1 MAVETDNR
9 ADNGGGKKVLLPA
22 RYLMAIT
29 GSMGLAIVYGFK
41 VNLTL
46 AMVAMVNQTFV
57 GSQGNQTRDDGSHS
71 SVCVHEGSGGNATEN
86 DGPFQWDKTTQGLI
100 LSSYFWGYLVS
111 QLPGG
116 RVAEL
121 FSARWVMNGSV
132 MLNAVASILSP
143 MAAKLHYSVLILMRI
158 AQGLGGGVTFPAMH
172 VMIATWAPPNERSI
186 LSSIVYA
193 GTSLG
198 TVISTALSGVLAQ
211 HLGWESVFYVEGALS
226 LIWCVG
232 WAFLVQD
239 SPQQQKRFIT
249 QEEKDLIANSLG
261 KSQSN
266 AENIPKPPVP
276 IMQIL
281 KSPPFW
287 AILIAHV
294 CSNFGWYMLL
304 IELPVFMSDILQ
316 FKLSENGLLSAMPYL
331 CMWLFTMTLSKIL
344 TVMQGKKWIS
354 VTVARKIATLIASFV
369 PMVCLICVSY
379 VGCDRGLAVFYLT
392 VGVTCIGG
400 MFCGFLSN
408 HVDIAPNFAGTL
420 VAITNTFATIP
431 GLIVPVFVGYV
442 TNGNKTIEAWRI
454 IFFVTVALYIVE
466 ILAYTIF
473 GSGVEQPWNKIGT
486 SRHKP
491 QDQAAVPLKQHEKP

>member
-1 MAVETDNR
+1 MAVGTDR
-9 ADNGGGKKVLLPA
+9 IDNGGGKKVLLPA

-41 VNLTL
+41 VNLSL
-46 AMVAMVNQTFV
+46 AMGAMVNHTFIE
-57 GSQGNQTRDDGSHS
+57 SQENKTSDAEKNV
-71 SVCVHEGSGGNATEN
+71 SVCVHEGGGGNATRI
-86 DGPFQWDKTTQGLI
+86 DGPFQWDKSTQGLI
-100 LSSYFWGYLVS
+100 LASYFLGYLVS

-132 MLNAVASILSP
+132 MLNAVAAILSP
-143 MAAKLHYSVLILMRI
+143 VAANLHYSVLILMRI

-172 VMIATWAPPNERSI
+172 VMIAKWAPPNERSI

-198 TVISTALSGVLAQ
+198 TVISTALSGVLADQ
-211 HLGWESVFYVEGALS
+211 LGWESVFYVEGALS
-226 LIWCVG
+226 LIWCFG

-239 SPQQQKRFIT
+239 SPQQQTRFIT
-249 QEEKDLIANSLG
+249 REEKELIANSLG

-266 AENIPKPPVP
+266 TENTPKPPVP
-276 IMQIL
+276 VMKIL
-281 KSPPFW
+281 MSPPFW

-304 IELPVFMSDILQ
+304 IELPIFMSDILQ
-316 FKLSENGLLSAMPYL
+316 FKMSENGLLTAMPYL
-331 CMWLFTMTLSKIL
+331 CMWLFTMVLSKIL
-344 TVMQGKKWIS
+344 TIMQGKKWIS
-354 VTVARKIATLIASFV
+354 ATVSRKIATLIASFI

-379 VGCDRGLAVFYLT
+379 VGCNRGLAVFYLT

-442 TNGNKTIEAWRI
+442 TNGNNTIEAWRI
-454 IFFVTVALYIVE
+454 VFFVTVALYIVE

-473 GSGVEQPWNKIGT
+473 GTAVEQSWNKIGT
-486 SRHKP
+486 STHKP
-491 QDQAAVPLKQHEKP
+491 EDQAAVPLKQHDKL